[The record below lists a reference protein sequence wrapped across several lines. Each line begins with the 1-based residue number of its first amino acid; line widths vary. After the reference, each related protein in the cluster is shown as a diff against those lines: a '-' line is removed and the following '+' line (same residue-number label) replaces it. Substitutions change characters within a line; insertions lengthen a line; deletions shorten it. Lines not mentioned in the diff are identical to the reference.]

1 MRSPVATLIDYRRTF
16 RSSAR
21 NVGARCSFEV
31 ARLRDESAKPGH
43 DGATALAQS
52 LVSGGSH
59 YTEARAVGARDPAL
73 VEWSFAASAQPPAFV
88 SLIEHLRSF
97 HS

>member
-1 MRSPVATLIDYRRTF
+1 MLIDYRRTF

-21 NVGARCSFEV
+21 NVGARCSLEV
-31 ARLRDESAKPGH
+31 ARLRDGLAKPGH
-43 DGATALAQS
+43 DGAGALARS
-52 LVSGGSH
+52 LASGASNC
-59 YTEARAVGARDPAL
+59 TEARAV
-73 VEWSFAASAQPPAFV
+73 VEWSFAASAQPPASV